1 MYPLRTK
8 FFSRDKKNLKRS
20 PDGRATTKWRIF
32 LKFLLSD
39 FGNVKIVHFFSF
51 ELFYCYKIF
60 KFFVWKLFN
69 AWGLKFPH
77 FFNWWYWDCQNLFYI
92 NFQQKELF
100 ISKQLARKKALKAH
114 IHPPWYLSFFWVS
127 LVNLFFVNGWKRM
140 MNVLYK
146 FTYLFY
152 VAGNVYEKVTISIK
166 DVAST
171 WFYCH
176 NIRIQ
181 SHIQFIK
188 KLI

>member
-20 PDGRATTKWRIF
+20 PDGRAPTKWRIF

-39 FGNVKIVHFFSF
+39 SGNVKIVHFFSF

-77 FFNWWYWDCQNLFYI
+77 FFNWWYWDCQSLFYI

-114 IHPPWYLSFFWVS
+114 IHPPWYLSFFEWALSTFFLWMDEREWWMFCINLHIYFMWQVMCMKKSQYQSRMLHPLDFIAITLGFKVISSS
-127 LVNLFFVNGWKRM
+127 LK
-140 MNVLYK
+140 
-146 FTYLFY
+146 
-152 VAGNVYEKVTISIK
+152 S
-166 DVAST
+166 
-171 WFYCH
+171 
-176 NIRIQ
+176 
-181 SHIQFIK
+181 
-188 KLI
+188 